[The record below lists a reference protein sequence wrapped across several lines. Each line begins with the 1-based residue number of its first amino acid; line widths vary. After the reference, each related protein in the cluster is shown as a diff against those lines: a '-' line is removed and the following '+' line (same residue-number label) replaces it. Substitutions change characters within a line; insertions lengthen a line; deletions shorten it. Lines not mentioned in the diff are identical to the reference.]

1 MKLNERQKLCATC
14 DGRIPLEANLC
25 PYCAAEQTQM
35 YLQHKSIQESLTSLY
50 SPLYPAK
57 NVHPSKEQA
66 LTPSLQESMEKSFQH
81 VSPSSQARLHDKETV
96 SEKNQGEKAS
106 FWPILL
112 LSLGANLL
120 VIGLLQ
126 LFFSD
131 QGLLTLQWES
141 HYWYVYLLVALPLLY
156 LGTKKLSKNTHSS

>member
-14 DGRIPLEANLC
+14 DGRIPLDATLC
-25 PYCAAEQTQM
+25 PYCAAEQTQV

-50 SPLYPAK
+50 PPLYAAK
-57 NVHPSKEQA
+57 NASQNKDQTFKPSHPQDPM
-66 LTPSLQESMEKSFQH
+66 TEKSFQQ
-81 VSPSSQARLHDKETV
+81 VSPSTQARFHSEETTM
-96 SEKNQGEKAS
+96 EKNQEEKAS

-112 LSLGANLL
+112 LSVGANLL
-120 VIGLLQ
+120 VVGLLQ

-141 HYWYVYLLVALPLLY
+141 RYWFVYLFLALPLFF
-156 LGTKKLSKNTHSS
+156 LGFKKLSKN